1 MERKAT
7 GTFRGKIMNQ
17 EKTIQQ
23 ICLLTHQLSLGDKV
37 SLVEYLLKD
46 IKQTIGQSL
55 NIQVAAADDANNGA
69 AADGKM
75 VYPGN
80 RAAAIDLLRSWREE
94 NDEQEQHATMSVLR
108 QALPEDFPELAV
120 ETALDSSCHS

>member
-1 MERKAT
+1 
-7 GTFRGKIMNQ
+7 
-17 EKTIQQ
+17 
-23 ICLLTHQLSLGDKV
+23 
-37 SLVEYLLKD
+37 
-46 IKQTIGQSL
+46 
-55 NIQVAAADDANNGA
+55 
-69 AADGKM
+69 M